1 MLNKTH
7 TSVHVTSA
15 LNSGEYSAVKG
26 SIQKHQLSLPSLA
39 LCDTIR
45 QFSKEEV
52 HISRQH
58 LLGQGVFAKC
68 YLGTVGPNKVCVKIL
83 RGSDSSNAYF
93 YSEINMLS
101 KCCHPNVSYI
111 IGICQQARHKM
122 LILSFHGIDH
132 NSFSI
137 HSLLTSK
144 SKANLDISIMQWRKI
159 ALGIISGINYI
170 HGNGIIHNDIK
181 EDNVLIDQDYNDCWK
196 PVIIDFGKACL
207 ESSGKKY
214 CLSKEEIEYYKRH
227 HAHIAPDLRD
237 GLRNQDRYS
246 DSYSFGRVLSILNR
260 EVLAIPVLSSLAQE
274 CLNYDAKIRPSTK
287 DLYTFMKNLLSPIG
301 CLNVS

>member
-7 TSVHVTSA
+7 TSVHVTSV

-26 SIQKHQLSLPSLA
+26 SIRKHQLSLPSLSLPLLA

-45 QFSKEEV
+45 QSCKEVV
-52 HISRQH
+52 HISKQH
-58 LLGQGVFAKC
+58 LLGQGVFATC

-83 RGSDSSNAYF
+83 RGSDSSNTYF

-122 LILSFHGIDH
+122 LILSFHGIEH

-144 SKANLDISIMQWRKI
+144 RQI
-159 ALGIISGINYI
+159 
-170 HGNGIIHNDIK
+170 
-181 EDNVLIDQDYNDCWK
+181 
-196 PVIIDFGKACL
+196 
-207 ESSGKKY
+207 
-214 CLSKEEIEYYKRH
+214 
-227 HAHIAPDLRD
+227 
-237 GLRNQDRYS
+237 
-246 DSYSFGRVLSILNR
+246 
-260 EVLAIPVLSSLAQE
+260 
-274 CLNYDAKIRPSTK
+274 
-287 DLYTFMKNLLSPIG
+287 
-301 CLNVS
+301 